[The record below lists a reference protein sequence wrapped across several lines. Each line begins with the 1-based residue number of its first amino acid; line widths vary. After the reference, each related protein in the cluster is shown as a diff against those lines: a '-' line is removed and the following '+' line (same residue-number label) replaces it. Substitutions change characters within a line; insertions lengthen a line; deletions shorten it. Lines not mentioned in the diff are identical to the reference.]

1 MALTLGL
8 VALEDPAPPLPSTFV
23 PTAALEVS
31 CEACLLVGP
40 DGEVLFERA
49 AGEALPNAS
58 TTKIVTALVLR
69 RSALPLGSTVEVSA
83 NAANAGGGGVDL
95 QAGQSFVARDLLY
108 AALMTSSNDAAV
120 ALAEAASGS
129 EAAFVDE
136 MNALAAELG
145 ATDSLFV
152 TPHGLDRPGHVS
164 SAADL
169 ALLGDA
175 LLDDPLLAR
184 IVATETYEIP
194 RPDGPISLENRNLL
208 LGSYPGAIGIKTGST
223 LGAGEALVAAAER
236 RGVRLIA
243 VVLRS
248 TDAASDATA
257 LLNRGFKRLRPTTLI
272 GAGERLGTLFFP
284 AGSSTGV
291 IAAEDVGGLADQS
304 TLAVE
309 FLVRRDLTAPLE
321 AGEVVG
327 RLVISA
333 GNERIARVKAL
344 AADTV
349 EVPGTSATG
358 RFLAGFIRSVAGLI
372 GRG

>member
-1 MALTLGL
+1 M
-8 VALEDPAPPLPSTFV
+8 
-23 PTAALEVS
+23 
-31 CEACLLVGP
+31 GP
-40 DGEVLFERA
+40 GGEVLFERA
-49 AGEALPNAS
+49 AGNPLPNAS
-58 TTKIVTALVLR
+58 TTKIVTALVVR
-69 RSALPLGSTVEVSA
+69 RSSLPLGSTVDVSS
-83 NAANAGGGGVDL
+83 NAADAGGGGVDL

-129 EAAFVDE
+129 EAAFVE
-136 MNALAAELG
+136 QMNTVAAELG
-145 ATDSLFV
+145 AIDSNFV

-184 IVATETYEIP
+184 IVATETHEIAG
-194 RPDGPISLENRNLL
+194 PDGPILLENRNLL

-236 RGVRLIA
+236 RGSRLIA
-243 VVLRS
+243 VVIRS

-257 LLNRGFKRLRPTTLI
+257 LLDRGFRRLRTTTLME
-272 GAGERLGTLFFP
+272 AGERLGTLFFP
-284 AGSSTGV
+284 AGTSTGV
-291 IAAEDVGGLADQS
+291 VAKDDIDGLADPS
-304 TLAVE
+304 TLAIE
-309 FLVRRDLTAPLE
+309 LRIRPGLTAPLE
-321 AGEVVG
+321 AGVVVG
-327 RLVISA
+327 RLIIDA
-333 GNERIARVKAL
+333 GGERIATVKAL

-349 EVPGTSATG
+349 EVPGTTTSG
-358 RFLAGFIRSVAGLI
+358 RILAGFIRSVAGLI